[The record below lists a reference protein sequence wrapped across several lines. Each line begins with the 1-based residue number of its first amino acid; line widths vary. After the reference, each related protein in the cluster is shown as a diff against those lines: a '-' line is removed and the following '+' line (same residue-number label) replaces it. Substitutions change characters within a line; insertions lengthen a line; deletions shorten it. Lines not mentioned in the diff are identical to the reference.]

1 MTGPRAPRP
10 WWWIVLSCVALLA
23 GCAAF
28 DRGRSPSD
36 AVPEQL
42 QDRQLIVTLAS
53 APSELWEPMR
63 ATLARS
69 YGLREIGAFPLLS
82 IGVQCVV
89 FQVPDDRSIEDV
101 LARLQRD
108 PYVASVQV
116 NQVFGG
122 LAPHGDPYASLQY
135 GAHMIRAG
143 LAHRWATGKGVRIA
157 VVDTGV
163 DTSHPDLRSRIV
175 KTATFVEGGER
186 TFTAD
191 SHGTA
196 VAGIIA
202 ADADN
207 GIGIFG
213 VAPQAQII
221 VAKACWHRSITTL
234 EAVCSSWTLAKAL
247 DFAITSEARILNL
260 SLGGPPDPLL
270 ARLIGKALERGVT
283 VVAAVMDHGSSA
295 PGFPASLESVIA
307 VLASDSRGL
316 VRIPTSLS
324 GLVIVLTLPVN
335 EEEGHRPYLSQSA
348 YPAKGTTVGGRT
360 DDPRRERTRDA
371 LARHRA
377 RAGAGQRQRG
387 VPRAGDLAN
396 RLLSQAPT
404 AGTLWG
410 RRRAPAPAA
419 RPCGASGGDGA
430 RCVLSFS

>member
-316 VRIPTSLS
+316 VRIPTSLTRSGLLAAPGIDVLTTAPGGTYDFRSGSSLAAAHVTGIAALLLERNPRLTAAEVRALLVGTAQPIPEAGEGEPRVVS
-324 GLVIVLTLPVN
+324 GLVD
-335 EEEGHRPYLSQSA
+335 A
-348 YPAKGTTVGGRT
+348 CA
-360 DDPRRERTRDA
+360 A
-371 LARHRA
+371 LARL
-377 RAGAGQRQRG
+377 
-387 VPRAGDLAN
+387 V
-396 RLLSQAPT
+396 ST
-404 AGTLWG
+404 AS
-410 RRRAPAPAA
+410 
-419 RPCGASGGDGA
+419 C
-430 RCVLSFS
+430 F